1 MQFPVEKMGQEGHD
15 YNSPPSFALN
25 LSKDEEELLR
35 EQNFT
40 GFMNGKWK
48 VD

>member
-1 MQFPVEKMGQEGHD
+1 MQFPVEKMDNNGLD

-25 LSKDEEELLR
+25 LSKDEEELLK

-40 GFMNGKWK
+40 GFSKGGLG
-48 VD
+48 